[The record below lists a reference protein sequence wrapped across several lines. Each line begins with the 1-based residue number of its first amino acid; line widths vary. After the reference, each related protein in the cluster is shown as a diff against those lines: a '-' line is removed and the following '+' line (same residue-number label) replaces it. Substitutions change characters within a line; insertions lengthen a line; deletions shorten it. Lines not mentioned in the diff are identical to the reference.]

1 MGWRPSWPGEERE
14 GRGRAGDGGR
24 AALGRLG
31 ARSRELGL
39 AGEAAVGEDL
49 AGSLMGERT
58 KSEGRSW
65 QGGCLEGSGRRTP
78 FSGR

>member
-1 MGWRPSWPGEERE
+1 MRE
-14 GRGRAGDGGR
+14 GRGRAGDGGK

-39 AGEAAVGEDL
+39 AGEAALGEAALGEAL

-58 KSEGRSW
+58 NSEGRSW
-65 QGGCLEGSGRRTP
+65 
-78 FSGR
+78 